1 MDKKIIEKKGINSV
15 SEYICNC
22 GYLEDHLNSN
32 DKTLLWDGTISVY
45 RNKDELTI
53 DNFRYDVKCQV
64 KASEWGRNYF
74 PESTSY
80 EIKLRDLHKY
90 LLDGGV
96 IFFKSLVAR
105 NKQSQVYCA
114 VLTKLSLSNIL
125 ASPKGKKYAKLEL
138 LPIPTYTEFI
148 QQIESLHLQATH
160 TLITPEHLKNK
171 NFILRVASPYIR
183 NFENPFSILSTSFND
198 ILVSIEGVPG
208 EFYLNAPTRMQ
219 IGRTFKHSITVGDIT
234 HYNSLYVE
242 FVEQGIKVVIGKS
255 TVLMFPHKF
264 TEDGGNVSINYN
276 FSASNIREAK
286 SELKFLIDAFEQGY
300 FCIDKL
306 KISIGDFDKKTIK
319 EQIEGWRG
327 LLSFVEDVKIL
338 FQTLGVVDDLNFDVL
353 TQQEAEH
360 LEKIIY
366 GILHENVLDMDPDH
380 DKQEDFLD
388 VVNIADVS
396 LFLFFKR
403 LPDGGYRIYDIHKF
417 FDYSFRT
424 SSGKIARQPV
434 LSVLLERKDELPSNL
449 GVEIALEQYKELI
462 KVDVSLVSMINHDIE
477 RLLYHYDTFGKEV
490 HLAIAFSILQ
500 ILIDCKF
507 TDNEV
512 NVYTRLLAIQM
523 YKRRNNSL
531 LDCHK
536 EFLYELEMNIKEP
549 LNRFTAAVLLDDKCK
564 ADWLLKQIDKEV
576 LERLPKLPIH
586 HLYKNLK

>member
-1 MDKKIIEKKGINSV
+1 M
-15 SEYICNC
+15 
-22 GYLEDHLNSN
+22 
-32 DKTLLWDGTISVY
+32 
-45 RNKDELTI
+45 
-53 DNFRYDVKCQV
+53 
-64 KASEWGRNYF
+64 
-74 PESTSY
+74 
-80 EIKLRDLHKY
+80 
-90 LLDGGV
+90 
-96 IFFKSLVAR
+96 
-105 NKQSQVYCA
+105 
-114 VLTKLSLSNIL
+114 
-125 ASPKGKKYAKLEL
+125 
-138 LPIPTYTEFI
+138 
-148 QQIESLHLQATH
+148 
-160 TLITPEHLKNK
+160 
-171 NFILRVASPYIR
+171 
-183 NFENPFSILSTSFND
+183 
-198 ILVSIEGVPG
+198 
-208 EFYLNAPTRMQ
+208 
-219 IGRTFKHSITVGDIT
+219 
-234 HYNSLYVE
+234 
-242 FVEQGIKVVIGKS
+242 
-255 TVLMFPHKF
+255 
-264 TEDGGNVSINYN
+264 
-276 FSASNIREAK
+276 
-286 SELKFLIDAFEQGY
+286 
-300 FCIDKL
+300 
-306 KISIGDFDKKTIK
+306 
-319 EQIEGWRG
+319 
-327 LLSFVEDVKIL
+327 
-338 FQTLGVVDDLNFDVL
+338 DDLNFDVL

-536 EFLYELEMNIKEP
+536 EFLYELETNIKEP